1 MSADQFPPAVL
12 NQLMLV
18 LKNDSTALAQ
28 LLPVLE
34 KSLSNEQLDAVIKSN
49 FNVVQHISENRL
61 RALLEAKIATET
73 DMTKL
78 GLMAFPP
85 AVVTASRHC
94 STCGGE
100 GHNTRSCT
108 AKDMATAKIVSS
120 ETEGAVDTSDEDEDM

>member
-12 NQLMLV
+12 IQLMLV

-28 LLPVLE
+28 LE
-34 KSLSNEQLDAVIKSN
+34 KSLSNEQLYAVIKSN
-49 FNVVQHISENRL
+49 FNVVQYISENRL
-61 RALLEAKIATET
+61 RALFKSKIATET

-78 GLMAFPP
+78 GLLAFPP

-108 AKDMATAKIVSS
+108 AKDTAAAKIVSS
-120 ETEGAVDTSDEDEDM
+120 ETEGAVDTSDEDDM